1 MEKLRQVIGCSRT
14 GTGTRVVPL
23 TVVIYESI
31 LLVGLRQSVGQLH
44 QLVGISQ
51 SVGISGID

>member
-1 MEKLRQVIGCSRT
+1 MIGCSRT